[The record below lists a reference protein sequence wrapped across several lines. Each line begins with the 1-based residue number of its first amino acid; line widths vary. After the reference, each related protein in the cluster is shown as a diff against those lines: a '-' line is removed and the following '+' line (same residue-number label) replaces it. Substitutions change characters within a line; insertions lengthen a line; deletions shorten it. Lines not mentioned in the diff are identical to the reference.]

1 MAEQHRA
8 PHAEAMS
15 ALVAEGYGQLVGY
28 ASRRLRALDV
38 PSAWA
43 DAEDVVQN
51 ALASVFAHGHSVEK
65 LRPYVFTVIKNE
77 ARYAA
82 RRYRSGL
89 GYGARHPDVQLE
101 AAGAAADPCSM
112 TVLRLD
118 LEAAL
123 SALPQQ
129 QRTAVLATK
138 ALGLTQAET
147 AQAMGKTPGTV
158 ATHVSRAVATL
169 KSALGALVLVLSG
182 RAGYFV
188 YMLLI
193 GQRSVDPAA
202 GGLDSAFN
210 AVFGPRQA
218 LMWILGALAA
228 ALVFLWLGTAS
239 LKWLR
244 RPNDI
249 TRRRAFREWLR
260 DSAVYREWKQRRNA
274 EIRAQQDQHAATA
287 TLRWSSDKGWLDRSD
302 VTAEPPAAP
311 FLSASAAP
319 GLLEPREDD
328 VLPPEPVAE
337 GAMPEA

>member
-1 MAEQHRA
+1 
-8 PHAEAMS
+8 MS
-15 ALVAEGYGQLVGY
+15 ALVAEGYGQLVRY

-51 ALASVFAHGHSVEK
+51 ALASVFAHGHSVEE

-77 ARYAA
+77 AWNAA

-89 GYGARHPDVQLE
+89 GYGARNPDVQLE
-101 AAGAAADPCSM
+101 AAGAATDPCGM
-112 TVLRLD
+112 AVLRLD

-138 ALGLTQAET
+138 ALGLTPAET

-188 YMLLI
+188 YTLLT
-193 GQRSVDPAA
+193 GRRSVDPAA
-202 GGLDSAFN
+202 GGLNSALD
-210 AVFGPRQA
+210 AAFGPRQT
-218 LMWILGALAA
+218 LMWILGALAV
-228 ALVFLWLGTAS
+228 ALVFLWLGTAT
-239 LKWLR
+239 LRWLR
-244 RPNDI
+244 RWSHI
-249 TRRRAFREWLR
+249 TRKHTFHEWLKE
-260 DSAVYREWKQRRNA
+260 SAVYRERKQRRNT
-274 EIRAQQDQHAATA
+274 EIRAQQNQHAVTA
-287 TLRWSSDKGWLDRSD
+287 SLRWSSDKGWLDRSK
-302 VTAEPPAAP
+302 VAAEPPGGASM
-311 FLSASAAP
+311 SASAEP
-319 GLLEPREDD
+319 GFLELR
-328 VLPPEPVAE
+328 
-337 GAMPEA
+337 